1 MCLSSTLVW
10 NVFFFFLLI
19 DMITGLQATPTGIE
33 WTTPSGVPVSCFP
46 QYIISLTA
54 DPTVT
59 LTVNDTTASSA
70 ALNAAG
76 FPYCVIISAGEHGT
90 LFQLRNK
97 LGRSNV
103 ITDPTKDFNAC
114 DDFFQVVV
122 SAHIIA
128 AAMKLLKMKSVND
141 VPTPV
146 RRSQ

>member
-1 MCLSSTLVW
+1 MY
-10 NVFFFFLLI
+10 FFFLLI

-76 FPYCVIISAGEHGT
+76 FPFCVSQEITVTPIVAVTNTPLSTSSAT
-90 LFQLRNK
+90 AQ
-97 LGRSNV
+97 V
-103 ITDPTKDFNAC
+103 IVTDPGNGA
-114 DDFFQVVV
+114 
-122 SAHIIA
+122 
-128 AAMKLLKMKSVND
+128 N
-141 VPTPV
+141 
-146 RRSQ
+146 